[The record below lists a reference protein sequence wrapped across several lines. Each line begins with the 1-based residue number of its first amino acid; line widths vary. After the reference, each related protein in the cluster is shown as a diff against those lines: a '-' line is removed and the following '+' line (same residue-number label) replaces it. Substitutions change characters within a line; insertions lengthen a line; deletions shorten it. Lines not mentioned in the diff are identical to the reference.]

1 MTKIQISLIAFASI
15 FVGAQLKTT
24 PALGNVVAVA
34 IPNVLE
40 AEAMVEIDPCGL
52 NDVICPDEVPIE
64 HRIRLAAREAGINEA
79 TALRIA
85 KCESSLNPNAK
96 NAHSSATGLYQF
108 TTGTWRWIRA
118 EADGLDRTNPYHS
131 IAMFIKYYPRYPHWW
146 ECR

>member
-1 MTKIQISLIAFASI
+1 MKKIQISLIAFASV
-15 FVGAQLKTT
+15 FVGMQLKTT
-24 PALGNVVAVA
+24 PALGNVVEVA
-34 IPNVLE
+34 IPNALE

-64 HRIRLAAREAGINEA
+64 YRIRIAAREAGINEA

-108 TTGTWRWIRA
+108 TTPTWRWIGA
-118 EADGLDRTNPYHS
+118 EAQGLDRTNPDYS
-131 IAMFIKYYPRYPHWW
+131 IAMFMKWFPRYPGWW
-146 ECR
+146 LCS